1 MKRAVAQFLGGRQ
14 AEASTTAES
23 MVEPWN
29 VGCCSAAAAARRV
42 LGWWYSPTAQ
52 SCPSQILDHFQG
64 QGKGKG
70 ERTAERLSPA
80 LAGLAG
86 LADLA
91 F

>member
-23 MVEPWN
+23 MWN
-29 VGCCSAAAAARRV
+29 RGMWAAAARRAGV
-42 LGWWYSPTAQ
+42 LGWWYSTTVQ

-70 ERTAERLSPA
+70 ERTAERLS
-80 LAGLAG
+80 LALAG